1 MDNDATAA
9 VAQAFEAYLEARQSL
24 LKTAKSGQ
32 DFYVR
37 RDWLYDYVSK
47 LKELMSQRKDEY
59 RTFKPD

>member
-9 VAQAFEAYLEARQSL
+9 VAQAFEAYLEARQNL

-32 DFYVR
+32 DFCIR
-37 RDWLYDYVSK
+37 RDWLYDYESK
-47 LKELMSQRKDEY
+47 LKELISQRMDEY